1 MIKKK
6 KMKMEFIR
14 RFVGLFIL
22 YGRFVL
28 LAVGGYVFTMSSY
41 AFSGKERAELFV
53 SGWRFHLGNPEG
65 DASRQDFDD
74 GAWRLLDL
82 PHDWSIEGDFSAD
95 HPARKEGGALPGGLG
110 WYRKVFEA
118 PREWQGKKVFVDFD
132 GVYMN
137 SEVFVNGN
145 SLGVRPYGYSSFR
158 YDLTPYL
165 KWGERNVLAVKVD
178 NSTQPNSRWYSGSGI
193 YRNVWLTVVESVHV
207 DHWGTFV
214 TTPEVTDEKAVM
226 EVRTTVKNDGQAGRR
241 VEVVSTLLDARG
253 RMVAGQSGFV
263 DVPAGGCSE
272 ASHTLI
278 MTAPELW
285 STEHPYLYKVRTELK
300 VDGRSV
306 DTYYTT
312 TGVRHFKFDARTGF
326 WLNGKHMKINGV
338 CMHHDLGCLG
348 AAVNVRA
355 IKRQLEILKEMGC
368 NGIRCTHNPPAPEL
382 LDLCDR
388 MGFVVMDEAFDMWR
402 IHKTA
407 YDYACYFDRWHER
420 ELADLVLRDRNHPCI
435 FMWSVGNEVGEQW
448 RNAGRDTLSVEDAN
462 ILLNFG
468 RDESDLPRLEG
479 THVNTLLAAKLAGL
493 VRRYDPTR
501 PVLTGNN
508 SGGKDNLLH
517 KPEAGMDIIGYNY
530 CVWDIP
536 KVPKVF
542 PGRPFLLTESISGL
556 MTRGFYRMPSDS
568 MYVWPMRGEVRVP
581 EGSNHLT
588 SAYDNCHVPWGCSHE
603 AGMRMV
609 KNNDFISGQYVWTGF
624 DYIGEPT
631 PFPFPSRS
639 SYFGIIDLAGFPK
652 DVYYMYQSEWTEK
665 TVLHLFPHWNWKE
678 GQKVDLWVYYNQ
690 ADEVELFVN
699 GKSQGAKRKGRDD
712 FHVAWRVRYEPGTVK
727 AVSRKDG
734 KEVLVREIHT
744 AGAPARIR
752 LTADRDT
759 LCADGRDLAFVTV
772 EVLDRDGN
780 LCPEAENLVH
790 FEVGGQALI
799 AGVDNG
805 SPFSMERFKD
815 TKRKAFFGKCLVV
828 LQSNGKAGHATLKAV
843 SEGLDGAE
851 LKIKMERSR

>member
-193 YRNVWLTVVESVHV
+193 YRNVWLTVVEPVHV
-207 DHWGTFV
+207 GHWGTFV
-214 TTPEVTDEKAVM
+214 TTPEVTGEKAVM
-226 EVRTTVKNDGQAGRR
+226 EVRTMVKNDGQAGRR
-241 VEVVSTLLDARG
+241 VGVVSTLLDARG

-420 ELADLVLRDRNHPCI
+420 DLADLVLRDRNHPCI

-479 THVNTLLAAKLAGL
+479 THVNTLLAAKLSGL

-652 DVYYMYQSEWTEK
+652 DVYYMYQSEWAEK
-665 TVLHLFPHWNWKE
+665 PVLHLFPHWNWKE

-699 GKSQGAKRKGRDD
+699 GKSQGTKRKGRDD

-744 AGAPARIR
+744 AGVPARIR

-790 FEVGGQALI
+790 FEVGGQVLI

>member
-1 MIKKK
+1 
-6 KMKMEFIR
+6 MKMEFIR

-22 YGRFVL
+22 YGRFAL

-193 YRNVWLTVVESVHV
+193 YRNVWLTVVEPVHV
-207 DHWGTFV
+207 GHWGTFV
-214 TTPEVTDEKAVM
+214 TTPEVTGEKAVM
-226 EVRTTVKNDGQAGRR
+226 EVRTMVKNDGQAGRR
-241 VEVVSTLLDARG
+241 VGVVSTLLDARG

-420 ELADLVLRDRNHPCI
+420 DLADLVLRDRNHPCI

-517 KPEAGMDIIGYNY
+517 KPEARMDIIGYNY

-652 DVYYMYQSEWTEK
+652 DVYYMYQSEWAEK
-665 TVLHLFPHWNWKE
+665 PVLHLFPHWNWKE

-699 GKSQGAKRKGRDD
+699 GKSQGTKRKGRDD

-744 AGAPARIR
+744 AGVPARIR

-759 LCADGRDLAFVTV
+759 LCVDGRDLAFVTV

-790 FEVGGQALI
+790 FEVGGQVLI

>member
-1 MIKKK
+1 
-6 KMKMEFIR
+6 MKMEFIR

-193 YRNVWLTVVESVHV
+193 YRNVWLTVVEPVHV
-207 DHWGTFV
+207 GHWGTFV
-214 TTPEVTDEKAVM
+214 TTPEVTGEKAVM
-226 EVRTTVKNDGQAGRR
+226 EVRTMVKNDGQAGRR
-241 VEVVSTLLDARG
+241 VGVVSTLLDARG

-420 ELADLVLRDRNHPCI
+420 DLADLVLRDRNHPCI

-448 RNAGRDTLSVEDAN
+448 RNAWRDTLSVEDAN

-479 THVNTLLAAKLAGL
+479 THVNTLLAAKLTGL
-493 VRRYDPTR
+493 VHRYDPTR

-508 SGGKDNLLH
+508 RGGKDNLLH

-530 CVWDIP
+530 CVWDTP
-536 KVPKVF
+536 KVPEVF

-652 DVYYMYQSEWTEK
+652 DVYYMYQSEWAEK
-665 TVLHLFPHWNWKE
+665 PVLHLFPHWNWKE

-699 GKSQGAKRKGRDD
+699 GKSQGTKRKGRDD

-744 AGAPARIR
+744 AGVPARIR

-790 FEVGGQALI
+790 FEVGGQVLI

>member
-1 MIKKK
+1 
-6 KMKMEFIR
+6 MKMEFIR

-22 YGRFVL
+22 YGRFAL

-145 SLGVRPYGYSSFR
+145 SLGVRPYGYSSFW

-193 YRNVWLTVVESVHV
+193 YRNVWLTVVEPVHV
-207 DHWGTFV
+207 GHWGTFV
-214 TTPEVTDEKAVM
+214 TTPEVTGEKAVM
-226 EVRTTVKNDGQAGRR
+226 EVRTMVKNDGQAGRR
-241 VEVVSTLLDARG
+241 VGVVSTLLDARG

-420 ELADLVLRDRNHPCI
+420 DLADLVLRDRNHPCI

-517 KPEAGMDIIGYNY
+517 KPEARMDIIGYNY

-652 DVYYMYQSEWTEK
+652 DVYYMYQSEWAEK
-665 TVLHLFPHWNWKE
+665 PVLHLFPHWNWKE

-699 GKSQGAKRKGRDD
+699 GKSQGTKRKGRDD

-744 AGAPARIR
+744 AGVPARIR

-790 FEVGGQALI
+790 FEVGGQVLI

>member
-1 MIKKK
+1 
-6 KMKMEFIR
+6 MKMEFIR

-193 YRNVWLTVVESVHV
+193 YRNVWLTVVEPVHV
-207 DHWGTFV
+207 GHWGTFV
-214 TTPEVTDEKAVM
+214 TTPEVTGEKAVM
-226 EVRTTVKNDGQAGRR
+226 EVRTMVKNDGQAGRR
-241 VEVVSTLLDARG
+241 VGVVSTLLDARG

-278 MTAPELW
+278 MTDPELW

-420 ELADLVLRDRNHPCI
+420 DLADLVLRDRNHPCI

-652 DVYYMYQSEWTEK
+652 DVYYMYQSEWAEK
-665 TVLHLFPHWNWKE
+665 PVLHLFPHWNWKE

-699 GKSQGAKRKGRDD
+699 GKSQGTKRKGRDD

-744 AGAPARIR
+744 AGVPARIR

-790 FEVGGQALI
+790 FEVGGQVLI

>member
-1 MIKKK
+1 
-6 KMKMEFIR
+6 MKMEFIR

-193 YRNVWLTVVESVHV
+193 YRNVWLTVVEPVHV
-207 DHWGTFV
+207 GHWGTFV
-214 TTPEVTDEKAVM
+214 TTPEVTGEKAVM
-226 EVRTTVKNDGQAGRR
+226 EVRTMVKNDGQAGRR
-241 VEVVSTLLDARG
+241 VGVVSTLLDARG

-420 ELADLVLRDRNHPCI
+420 DLADLVLRDRNHPCI

-530 CVWDIP
+530 CVWDTP
-536 KVPKVF
+536 KVPEVF

-744 AGAPARIR
+744 AGVPARIR

-790 FEVGGQALI
+790 FEVGGQVLI

>member
-1 MIKKK
+1 
-6 KMKMEFIR
+6 MKMEFIR

-110 WYRKVFEA
+110 WYRKVFGA
-118 PREWQGKKVFVDFD
+118 SREWQGKKVFVDFD

-193 YRNVWLTVVESVHV
+193 YRNVWLTVVEPVHV
-207 DHWGTFV
+207 GHWGTFV
-214 TTPEVTDEKAVM
+214 TTPEVTGEKAVM
-226 EVRTTVKNDGQAGRR
+226 EVRTMVKNDGQAGRR
-241 VEVVSTLLDARG
+241 VGVVSTLLDARG

-420 ELADLVLRDRNHPCI
+420 DLADLVLRDRNHPCI

-744 AGAPARIR
+744 AGVPARIR

-790 FEVGGQALI
+790 FEVGGQVLI

>member
-1 MIKKK
+1 
-6 KMKMEFIR
+6 MKMEFIR

-22 YGRFVL
+22 YGRFAL

-178 NSTQPNSRWYSGSGI
+178 NSTQPNSLWYSGSGI
-193 YRNVWLTVVESVHV
+193 YRNVWLTVVEPVHV
-207 DHWGTFV
+207 GHWGTFV
-214 TTPEVTDEKAVM
+214 TTPEVTGEKAVM
-226 EVRTTVKNDGQAGRR
+226 EVRTMVKNDGQAGRR
-241 VEVVSTLLDARG
+241 VGVVSTLLDARG

-420 ELADLVLRDRNHPCI
+420 DLADLVLRDRNHPCI

-517 KPEAGMDIIGYNY
+517 KPEARMDIIGYNY

-652 DVYYMYQSEWTEK
+652 DVYYMYQSEWAEK
-665 TVLHLFPHWNWKE
+665 PVLHLFPHWNWKE

-699 GKSQGAKRKGRDD
+699 GKSQGTKRKGRDD

-744 AGAPARIR
+744 AGVPARIR

-790 FEVGGQALI
+790 FEVGGQVLI

>member
-1 MIKKK
+1 
-6 KMKMEFIR
+6 MKMEFIR

-22 YGRFVL
+22 YGRFAL

-193 YRNVWLTVVESVHV
+193 YRNVWLTVVDPVHV
-207 DHWGTFV
+207 GHWGTFV
-214 TTPEVTDEKAVM
+214 TTPEVTGEKAVM
-226 EVRTTVKNDGQAGRR
+226 EVRTMVKNDGQAGRR
-241 VEVVSTLLDARG
+241 VGVVSTLLDARG

-420 ELADLVLRDRNHPCI
+420 DLADLVLRDRNHPCI

-652 DVYYMYQSEWTEK
+652 DVYYMYQSEWAEK
-665 TVLHLFPHWNWKE
+665 PVLHLFPHWNWKE

-699 GKSQGAKRKGRDD
+699 GKSQGTKRKGRDD

-744 AGAPARIR
+744 AGVPARIR

-772 EVLDRDGN
+772 EVLDRGGN

-790 FEVGGQALI
+790 FEVGGQVLI

>member
-1 MIKKK
+1 
-6 KMKMEFIR
+6 MKMEFIR

-193 YRNVWLTVVESVHV
+193 YRNVWLTVVEPVHV
-207 DHWGTFV
+207 GHWGTFV
-214 TTPEVTDEKAVM
+214 TTPEVTGEKAVM
-226 EVRTTVKNDGQAGRR
+226 EVRTMVKNDGQAGRR
-241 VEVVSTLLDARG
+241 VGVVSTLLDARG

-420 ELADLVLRDRNHPCI
+420 DLADLVLRDRNHPCI

-479 THVNTLLAAKLAGL
+479 VHVNTLLAAKLAGL
-493 VRRYDPTR
+493 VHRYDPTR

-508 SGGKDNLLH
+508 RGGKDNLLH

-530 CVWDIP
+530 CVWDTP
-536 KVPKVF
+536 KVPEVF

-652 DVYYMYQSEWTEK
+652 DVYYMYQSEWAEK
-665 TVLHLFPHWNWKE
+665 PVLHLFPHWNWKE

-699 GKSQGAKRKGRDD
+699 GKSQGTKRKGRDD

-790 FEVGGQALI
+790 FEVGGQVLI

>member
-1 MIKKK
+1 
-6 KMKMEFIR
+6 MKMEFIR

-22 YGRFVL
+22 YGRFAL

-193 YRNVWLTVVESVHV
+193 YRNVWLTVVEPVHV
-207 DHWGTFV
+207 GHWGTFV
-214 TTPEVTDEKAVM
+214 TTPEVTGEKAVM
-226 EVRTTVKNDGQAGRR
+226 EVRTMVKNDGQAGRR
-241 VEVVSTLLDARG
+241 VGVVSTLLDARG

-420 ELADLVLRDRNHPCI
+420 DLADLVLRDRNHPCI

-517 KPEAGMDIIGYNY
+517 KPEARMDIIGYNY

-652 DVYYMYQSEWTEK
+652 DVYYMYQSEWAEK
-665 TVLHLFPHWNWKE
+665 PVLHLFPHWNWKE

-699 GKSQGAKRKGRDD
+699 GKSQGTKRKGWDD

-744 AGAPARIR
+744 AGVPARIR

-772 EVLDRDGN
+772 KVLDRDGN

-790 FEVGGQALI
+790 FEVGGQVLI

>member
-1 MIKKK
+1 
-6 KMKMEFIR
+6 MKMEFIR

-22 YGRFVL
+22 YGRFAL

-193 YRNVWLTVVESVHV
+193 YRNVWLTVVEPVHV
-207 DHWGTFV
+207 GHWGTFV
-214 TTPEVTDEKAVM
+214 TTPEVTGEKAVM
-226 EVRTTVKNDGQAGRR
+226 EVRTMVKNDGQAGRR
-241 VEVVSTLLDARG
+241 VGVVSTLLDARG

-420 ELADLVLRDRNHPCI
+420 DLADLVLRDRNHPCI

-468 RDESDLPRLEG
+468 RDESDLPWLEG

-517 KPEAGMDIIGYNY
+517 KPEARMDIIGYNY

-652 DVYYMYQSEWTEK
+652 DVYYMYQSEWAEK
-665 TVLHLFPHWNWKE
+665 PVLHLFPHWNWKE

-699 GKSQGAKRKGRDD
+699 GKSQGTKRKGRDD

-744 AGAPARIR
+744 AGVPARIR

-790 FEVGGQALI
+790 FEVGGQVLI

>member
-1 MIKKK
+1 
-6 KMKMEFIR
+6 MKMEFIR

-22 YGRFVL
+22 YGRFAL

-193 YRNVWLTVVESVHV
+193 YRNVWLTVVEPVHV
-207 DHWGTFV
+207 GHWGTFV
-214 TTPEVTDEKAVM
+214 TTPEVTGEKAVM
-226 EVRTTVKNDGQAGRR
+226 EVRTMVKNDGQAGRR
-241 VEVVSTLLDARG
+241 VGVVSTLLDARG

-420 ELADLVLRDRNHPCI
+420 DLADLVLRDRNHPCI

-652 DVYYMYQSEWTEK
+652 DVYYMYQSEWAEK
-665 TVLHLFPHWNWKE
+665 PVLHLFPHWNWKE

-699 GKSQGAKRKGRDD
+699 GKSQGTKRKGRDD

-744 AGAPARIR
+744 AGVPARIR

-790 FEVGGQALI
+790 FEVGGQVLI

>member
-193 YRNVWLTVVESVHV
+193 YRNVWLTVVEPVHV
-207 DHWGTFV
+207 GHWGTFV
-214 TTPEVTDEKAVM
+214 TTPEVTGEKAVM
-226 EVRTTVKNDGQAGRR
+226 EVRTMVKNDGQAGRR
-241 VEVVSTLLDARG
+241 VGVVSTLLDARG

-420 ELADLVLRDRNHPCI
+420 DLADLVLRDRNHPCI

-517 KPEAGMDIIGYNY
+517 KPEARMDIIGYNY

-652 DVYYMYQSEWTEK
+652 DVYYMYQSEWAEK
-665 TVLHLFPHWNWKE
+665 PVLHLFPHWNWKE

-699 GKSQGAKRKGRDD
+699 GKSQGTKRKGRDD

-744 AGAPARIR
+744 AGVPARIR

-790 FEVGGQALI
+790 FEVGGQVLI

>member
-1 MIKKK
+1 
-6 KMKMEFIR
+6 MKMEFIR

-22 YGRFVL
+22 YGRFAL

-193 YRNVWLTVVESVHV
+193 YRNVWLTVVEPVHV
-207 DHWGTFV
+207 GHWGTFV
-214 TTPEVTDEKAVM
+214 TTPEVTGEKAVM
-226 EVRTTVKNDGQAGRR
+226 EVRTMVKNDGQAGRR
-241 VEVVSTLLDARG
+241 VGVVSTLLDARG

-420 ELADLVLRDRNHPCI
+420 DLADLVLRDRNHPCI

-517 KPEAGMDIIGYNY
+517 KPEARMDIIGYNY

-652 DVYYMYQSEWTEK
+652 DVYYMYQSEWAEK
-665 TVLHLFPHWNWKE
+665 PVLHLFPHWNWKE

-699 GKSQGAKRKGRDD
+699 GKSQGTKRKGRDD

-744 AGAPARIR
+744 AGVPARIR

-790 FEVGGQALI
+790 FEVGGQVLI

>member
-6 KMKMEFIR
+6 RMKMEFIR

-193 YRNVWLTVVESVHV
+193 YRNVWLTVVEPVHV
-207 DHWGTFV
+207 GHWGTFV
-214 TTPEVTDEKAVM
+214 TTPEVTGEKAVM
-226 EVRTTVKNDGQAGRR
+226 EVRTMVKNDGQAGRR
-241 VEVVSTLLDARG
+241 VGVVSTLLDARG

-420 ELADLVLRDRNHPCI
+420 DLADLVLRDRNHPCI

-448 RNAGRDTLSVEDAN
+448 RNAWRDTLSVEDAN

-479 THVNTLLAAKLAGL
+479 THVNTLLAAKLTGL
-493 VRRYDPTR
+493 VHRYDPTR

-508 SGGKDNLLH
+508 RGGKDNLLH

-530 CVWDIP
+530 CVWDTP
-536 KVPKVF
+536 KVPEVF

-665 TVLHLFPHWNWKE
+665 PVLHLFPHWNWKE
-678 GQKVDLWVYYNQ
+678 GQKVDLWVHYNQ

-699 GKSQGAKRKGRDD
+699 GKSQGTKRKGRDD

-744 AGAPARIR
+744 AGVPARIR

-790 FEVGGQALI
+790 FEVGGQVLI

>member
-193 YRNVWLTVVESVHV
+193 YRNVWLTVVEPVHV
-207 DHWGTFV
+207 GHWGTFV
-214 TTPEVTDEKAVM
+214 TTPEVTGEKAVM
-226 EVRTTVKNDGQAGRR
+226 EVRTMVKNDGQAGRR
-241 VEVVSTLLDARG
+241 VGVVSTLLDARG

-420 ELADLVLRDRNHPCI
+420 DLADLVLRDRNHPCI

-493 VRRYDPTR
+493 VHRYDPTR

-508 SGGKDNLLH
+508 RGGKDNLLH

-530 CVWDIP
+530 CVWDTP
-536 KVPKVF
+536 KVPEVF

-652 DVYYMYQSEWTEK
+652 DVYYMYQSEWAEK
-665 TVLHLFPHWNWKE
+665 PVLHLFPHWNWKE

-699 GKSQGAKRKGRDD
+699 GKSQGTKRKGRDD

-744 AGAPARIR
+744 AGVPARIR

-790 FEVGGQALI
+790 FEVGGQVLI

>member
-1 MIKKK
+1 
-6 KMKMEFIR
+6 MKMEFIR

-22 YGRFVL
+22 YGRFAL

-193 YRNVWLTVVESVHV
+193 YRNVWLTVVEPVHV
-207 DHWGTFV
+207 GHWGTFV
-214 TTPEVTDEKAVM
+214 TTPEVTGEKAVM
-226 EVRTTVKNDGQAGRR
+226 EVRTMVKNDGQAGRR
-241 VEVVSTLLDARG
+241 VGVVSTLLDARG

-312 TGVRHFKFDARTGF
+312 TGMRHFKFDARTGF

-420 ELADLVLRDRNHPCI
+420 DLADLVLRDRNHPCI

-517 KPEAGMDIIGYNY
+517 KPEARMDIIGYNY

-652 DVYYMYQSEWTEK
+652 DVYYMYQSEWAEK
-665 TVLHLFPHWNWKE
+665 PVLHLFPHWNWKE

-699 GKSQGAKRKGRDD
+699 GKSQGTKRKGRDD

-744 AGAPARIR
+744 AGVPARIR

-790 FEVGGQALI
+790 FEVGGQVLI

>member
-1 MIKKK
+1 
-6 KMKMEFIR
+6 MKMEFIR

-22 YGRFVL
+22 YGRFAL

-193 YRNVWLTVVESVHV
+193 YRNVWLTVVDPVHV
-207 DHWGTFV
+207 GHWGTFV
-214 TTPEVTDEKAVM
+214 TTPEVTGEKAVM
-226 EVRTTVKNDGQAGRR
+226 EVRTMVKNDGQAGRR
-241 VEVVSTLLDARG
+241 VGVVSTLLDARG

-420 ELADLVLRDRNHPCI
+420 DLADLVLRDRNHPCI

-479 THVNTLLAAKLAGL
+479 THVNTLLAAKLTGL
-493 VRRYDPTR
+493 VHRYDPTR

-508 SGGKDNLLH
+508 RGGKDNLLH

-530 CVWDIP
+530 CVWDTP
-536 KVPKVF
+536 KVPEVF

-665 TVLHLFPHWNWKE
+665 PVLHLFPHWNWKE

-699 GKSQGAKRKGRDD
+699 GKSQGTKRKGRDD

-744 AGAPARIR
+744 AGVPARIR

-790 FEVGGQALI
+790 FEVGGQVLI

>member
-6 KMKMEFIR
+6 RMKMEFIR

-22 YGRFVL
+22 YGRFAL

-193 YRNVWLTVVESVHV
+193 YRNVWLTVVEPVHV
-207 DHWGTFV
+207 GHWGTFV
-214 TTPEVTDEKAVM
+214 TTPEVTGEKAVM
-226 EVRTTVKNDGQAGRR
+226 EVRTMVKNDGQAGRR
-241 VEVVSTLLDARG
+241 VGVVSTLLDARG

-420 ELADLVLRDRNHPCI
+420 DLADLVLRDRNHPCI

-652 DVYYMYQSEWTEK
+652 DVYYMYQSEWAEK
-665 TVLHLFPHWNWKE
+665 PVLHLFPHWNWKE

-699 GKSQGAKRKGRDD
+699 GKSQGTKRKGRDD

-744 AGAPARIR
+744 AGVPARIR

-790 FEVGGQALI
+790 FEVGGQVLI

>member
-110 WYRKVFEA
+110 WYRKVFGA
-118 PREWQGKKVFVDFD
+118 SREWQGKKVFVDFD

-193 YRNVWLTVVESVHV
+193 YRNVWLTVVEPVHV
-207 DHWGTFV
+207 GHWGTFV
-214 TTPEVTDEKAVM
+214 TTPEVTGEKAVM
-226 EVRTTVKNDGQAGRR
+226 EVRTMVKNDGQAGRR
-241 VEVVSTLLDARG
+241 VGVVSTLLDARG

-420 ELADLVLRDRNHPCI
+420 DLADLVLRDRNHPCI

-744 AGAPARIR
+744 AGVPARIR

-790 FEVGGQALI
+790 FEVGGQVLI

>member
-1 MIKKK
+1 
-6 KMKMEFIR
+6 MKMEFIR

-22 YGRFVL
+22 YGRFAL

-193 YRNVWLTVVESVHV
+193 YRNVWLTVVEPVHV
-207 DHWGTFV
+207 GHWGTFV
-214 TTPEVTDEKAVM
+214 TTPEVTGEKAVM
-226 EVRTTVKNDGQAGRR
+226 EVRTMVKNDGQAGRR
-241 VEVVSTLLDARG
+241 VGVVSTLLDARG

-306 DTYYTT
+306 DTYYTV

-355 IKRQLEILKEMGC
+355 IERQLEILKEMGC
-368 NGIRCTHNPPAPEL
+368 NGIRCTHNPPTPEL

-420 ELADLVLRDRNHPCI
+420 DLADLVLRDRNHPCI

-448 RNAGRDTLSVEDAN
+448 RNAGHDTLSVEDAN

-588 SAYDNCHVPWGCSHE
+588 SAYDNCHVLWGCSHE

-652 DVYYMYQSEWTEK
+652 DVYYMYQSEWAEK
-665 TVLHLFPHWNWKE
+665 PVLHLFPHWNWKE

-699 GKSQGAKRKGRDD
+699 GKSQGTKRKGRDD

-744 AGAPARIR
+744 AGVPARIR

-790 FEVGGQALI
+790 FEVGGQVLI

>member
-1 MIKKK
+1 M
-6 KMKMEFIR
+6 
-14 RFVGLFIL
+14 LF
-22 YGRFVL
+22 
-28 LAVGGYVFTMSSY
+28 
-41 AFSGKERAELFV
+41 
-53 SGWRFHLGNPEG
+53 
-65 DASRQDFDD
+65 
-74 GAWRLLDL
+74 
-82 PHDWSIEGDFSAD
+82 
-95 HPARKEGGALPGGLG
+95 
-110 WYRKVFEA
+110 
-118 PREWQGKKVFVDFD
+118 
-132 GVYMN
+132 
-137 SEVFVNGN
+137 
-145 SLGVRPYGYSSFR
+145 
-158 YDLTPYL
+158 
-165 KWGERNVLAVKVD
+165 
-178 NSTQPNSRWYSGSGI
+178 
-193 YRNVWLTVVESVHV
+193 
-207 DHWGTFV
+207 
-214 TTPEVTDEKAVM
+214 
-226 EVRTTVKNDGQAGRR
+226 
-241 VEVVSTLLDARG
+241 
-253 RMVAGQSGFV
+253 
-263 DVPAGGCSE
+263 
-272 ASHTLI
+272 
-278 MTAPELW
+278 
-285 STEHPYLYKVRTELK
+285 
-300 VDGRSV
+300 RS
-306 DTYYTT
+306 
-312 TGVRHFKFDARTGF
+312 
-326 WLNGKHMKINGV
+326 
-338 CMHHDLGCLG
+338 
-348 AAVNVRA
+348 
-355 IKRQLEILKEMGC
+355 
-368 NGIRCTHNPPAPEL
+368 
-382 LDLCDR
+382 
-388 MGFVVMDEAFDMWR
+388 
-402 IHKTA
+402 
-407 YDYACYFDRWHER
+407 
-420 ELADLVLRDRNHPCI
+420 
-435 FMWSVGNEVGEQW
+435 
-448 RNAGRDTLSVEDAN
+448 GRDTLSVEDAN

-556 MTRGFYRMPSDS
+556 MMRGFYRMPSDS

-652 DVYYMYQSEWTEK
+652 DVYYMYQSEWAEK
-665 TVLHLFPHWNWKE
+665 PVLHLFPHWNWKE

-744 AGAPARIR
+744 ADAPARIR

-790 FEVGGQALI
+790 FEVGGQVLI

>member
-1 MIKKK
+1 
-6 KMKMEFIR
+6 MKMEFIR

-193 YRNVWLTVVESVHV
+193 YRNVWLTVVEPVHV
-207 DHWGTFV
+207 GHWGTFV
-214 TTPEVTDEKAVM
+214 TTPEVTGEKAVM
-226 EVRTTVKNDGQAGRR
+226 EVRTMVKNDGQAGRR
-241 VEVVSTLLDARG
+241 VGVVSTLLDARG

-420 ELADLVLRDRNHPCI
+420 DLADLVLRDRNHPCI

-652 DVYYMYQSEWTEK
+652 DVYYMYQSEWAEK
-665 TVLHLFPHWNWKE
+665 PVLHLFPHWNWKE

-699 GKSQGAKRKGRDD
+699 GKSQGTKRKGRDD

-744 AGAPARIR
+744 AGVPARIR

-790 FEVGGQALI
+790 FEVGGQVLI

>member
-1 MIKKK
+1 
-6 KMKMEFIR
+6 MKMDFIR
-14 RFVGLFIL
+14 RFVGLSIL
-22 YGRFVL
+22 YGRFAL
-28 LAVGGYVFTMSSY
+28 LAVGLYVFAMSSY
-41 AFSGKERAELFV
+41 AFSGKDRTELFV
-53 SGWRFHLGNPEG
+53 SGWRFHWGNPDG

-74 GAWRLLDL
+74 SAWRVLDL

-110 WYRKVFEA
+110 WYRKVFGA

-193 YRNVWLTVVESVHV
+193 YRNVWLTVVEPVHV
-207 DHWGTFV
+207 GHWGTFV

-226 EVRTTVKNDGQAGRR
+226 EVRTMVKNDGQAGRR
-241 VEVVSTLLDARG
+241 VGVVSTLLDARG

-420 ELADLVLRDRNHPCI
+420 DLADLVLRDRNHPCI

>member
-1 MIKKK
+1 
-6 KMKMEFIR
+6 MKMEFIR

-193 YRNVWLTVVESVHV
+193 YRNVWLTVVEPVHV
-207 DHWGTFV
+207 GHWGTFV
-214 TTPEVTDEKAVM
+214 TTPEVTGEKAVM
-226 EVRTTVKNDGQAGRR
+226 EVRTMVKNDGQAGRR

-420 ELADLVLRDRNHPCI
+420 DLADLVLRDRNHPCI

-652 DVYYMYQSEWTEK
+652 DVYYMYQSEWAEK
-665 TVLHLFPHWNWKE
+665 PVLHLFPHWNWKE

-699 GKSQGAKRKGRDD
+699 GKSQGTKRKGRDD

-744 AGAPARIR
+744 AGVPARIR

-790 FEVGGQALI
+790 FEVGGQVLI

>member
-1 MIKKK
+1 
-6 KMKMEFIR
+6 MEFIR

-22 YGRFVL
+22 YGRFAL

-193 YRNVWLTVVESVHV
+193 YRNVWLTVVEPVHV
-207 DHWGTFV
+207 GHWGTFV
-214 TTPEVTDEKAVM
+214 TTPEVTGEKAVM
-226 EVRTTVKNDGQAGRR
+226 EVRTMVKNDGQAGRR
-241 VEVVSTLLDARG
+241 VGVVSTLLDARG

-420 ELADLVLRDRNHPCI
+420 DLADLVLRDRNHPCI

-517 KPEAGMDIIGYNY
+517 KPEARMDIIGYNY

-609 KNNDFISGQYVWTGF
+609 KNNDFISGQYVWTSF

-665 TVLHLFPHWNWKE
+665 PVLHLFPHWNWKE

-699 GKSQGAKRKGRDD
+699 GKSQGTKRKGRDD

-744 AGAPARIR
+744 AGVPARIR

-790 FEVGGQALI
+790 FEVGGQVLI

>member
-1 MIKKK
+1 
-6 KMKMEFIR
+6 MEFIR

-22 YGRFVL
+22 YGRFAL

-193 YRNVWLTVVESVHV
+193 YRNVWLTVVEPVHV
-207 DHWGTFV
+207 GHWGTFV
-214 TTPEVTDEKAVM
+214 TTPEVTGEKAVM
-226 EVRTTVKNDGQAGRR
+226 EVRTMVKNDGQAGRR
-241 VEVVSTLLDARG
+241 VGVVSTLLDARG

-420 ELADLVLRDRNHPCI
+420 DLADLVLRDRNHPCI

-448 RNAGRDTLSVEDAN
+448 RNAWRDTLSVEDAN

-479 THVNTLLAAKLAGL
+479 THVNTLLAAKLTGL
-493 VRRYDPTR
+493 VHRYDPTR

-508 SGGKDNLLH
+508 RGGKDNLLH

-530 CVWDIP
+530 CVWDTP
-536 KVPKVF
+536 KVPEVF

-665 TVLHLFPHWNWKE
+665 PVLHLFPHWNWKE

-699 GKSQGAKRKGRDD
+699 GKSQGTKRKGRDD

-744 AGAPARIR
+744 AGVPARIR

-790 FEVGGQALI
+790 FEVGGQVLI

>member
-1 MIKKK
+1 
-6 KMKMEFIR
+6 MEFIR

-22 YGRFVL
+22 YGRFAL

-193 YRNVWLTVVESVHV
+193 YRNVWLTVVEPVHV
-207 DHWGTFV
+207 GHWGTFV
-214 TTPEVTDEKAVM
+214 TTPEVTGEKAVM
-226 EVRTTVKNDGQAGRR
+226 EVRTMVKNDGQAGRR
-241 VEVVSTLLDARG
+241 VGVVSTLLDARG
-253 RMVAGQSGFV
+253 RMVARQSGFV

-306 DTYYTT
+306 DTYYTV

-355 IKRQLEILKEMGC
+355 IERQLEILKEMGC
-368 NGIRCTHNPPAPEL
+368 NGIRCTHNPPTPEL

-420 ELADLVLRDRNHPCI
+420 DLADLVLRDRNHPCI

-448 RNAGRDTLSVEDAN
+448 RNAGHDTLSVEDAN

-501 PVLTGNN
+501 P
-508 SGGKDNLLH
+508 
-517 KPEAGMDIIGYNY
+517 
-530 CVWDIP
+530 C
-536 KVPKVF
+536 
-542 PGRPFLLTESISGL
+542 
-556 MTRGFYRMPSDS
+556 
-568 MYVWPMRGEVRVP
+568 
-581 EGSNHLT
+581 
-588 SAYDNCHVPWGCSHE
+588 
-603 AGMRMV
+603 
-609 KNNDFISGQYVWTGF
+609 
-624 DYIGEPT
+624 
-631 PFPFPSRS
+631 
-639 SYFGIIDLAGFPK
+639 
-652 DVYYMYQSEWTEK
+652 
-665 TVLHLFPHWNWKE
+665 
-678 GQKVDLWVYYNQ
+678 
-690 ADEVELFVN
+690 
-699 GKSQGAKRKGRDD
+699 
-712 FHVAWRVRYEPGTVK
+712 
-727 AVSRKDG
+727 
-734 KEVLVREIHT
+734 
-744 AGAPARIR
+744 
-752 LTADRDT
+752 
-759 LCADGRDLAFVTV
+759 
-772 EVLDRDGN
+772 
-780 LCPEAENLVH
+780 
-790 FEVGGQALI
+790 
-799 AGVDNG
+799 
-805 SPFSMERFKD
+805 
-815 TKRKAFFGKCLVV
+815 
-828 LQSNGKAGHATLKAV
+828 
-843 SEGLDGAE
+843 
-851 LKIKMERSR
+851 

>member
-1 MIKKK
+1 
-6 KMKMEFIR
+6 MKMEFIR

-193 YRNVWLTVVESVHV
+193 YRNVWLTVVEPVHV
-207 DHWGTFV
+207 GHWGTFV
-214 TTPEVTDEKAVM
+214 TTPEVTGEKAVM
-226 EVRTTVKNDGQAGRR
+226 EVRTMVKNDGQAGRR
-241 VEVVSTLLDARG
+241 VGVVSTLLDARG

-278 MTAPELW
+278 MTVPELW

-420 ELADLVLRDRNHPCI
+420 DLADLVLRDRNHPCI

-652 DVYYMYQSEWTEK
+652 DVYYMYQSEWAEK
-665 TVLHLFPHWNWKE
+665 PVLHLFPHWNWKE

-699 GKSQGAKRKGRDD
+699 GKSQGTKRKGRDD

-744 AGAPARIR
+744 AGVPARIR

-790 FEVGGQALI
+790 FEVGGQVLI

>member
-1 MIKKK
+1 
-6 KMKMEFIR
+6 
-14 RFVGLFIL
+14 
-22 YGRFVL
+22 
-28 LAVGGYVFTMSSY
+28 MSSY

-193 YRNVWLTVVESVHV
+193 YRNVWLTVVDPVHV
-207 DHWGTFV
+207 GHWGTFV
-214 TTPEVTDEKAVM
+214 TTPEVTGEKAVM
-226 EVRTTVKNDGQAGRR
+226 EVRTMVKNDGQAGRR
-241 VEVVSTLLDARG
+241 VGVVSTLLDARG

-420 ELADLVLRDRNHPCI
+420 DLADLVLRDRNHPCI

-479 THVNTLLAAKLAGL
+479 THVNTLLAAKLTGL
-493 VRRYDPTR
+493 VHRYDPTR

-508 SGGKDNLLH
+508 RGGKDNLLH

-530 CVWDIP
+530 CVWDTP
-536 KVPKVF
+536 KVPEVF

-665 TVLHLFPHWNWKE
+665 PVLHLFPHWNWKE

-699 GKSQGAKRKGRDD
+699 GKSQGTKRKGRDD

-744 AGAPARIR
+744 AGVPARIR

-790 FEVGGQALI
+790 FEVGGQVLI

>member
-1 MIKKK
+1 
-6 KMKMEFIR
+6 MKMEFIR

-193 YRNVWLTVVESVHV
+193 YRNVWLTVVEPVHV
-207 DHWGTFV
+207 GHWGTFV
-214 TTPEVTDEKAVM
+214 TTPEVTGEKAVM
-226 EVRTTVKNDGQAGRR
+226 EVRTMVKNDGQAGRR
-241 VEVVSTLLDARG
+241 VGVVSTLLDARG

-420 ELADLVLRDRNHPCI
+420 DLADLVLRDRNHPCI

-479 THVNTLLAAKLAGL
+479 THVNTLLAAKLSGL

-652 DVYYMYQSEWTEK
+652 DVYYMYQSEWAEK
-665 TVLHLFPHWNWKE
+665 PVLHLFPHWNWKE

-699 GKSQGAKRKGRDD
+699 GKSQGTKRKGRDD

-744 AGAPARIR
+744 AGVPARIR

-790 FEVGGQALI
+790 FEVGGQVLI

>member
-1 MIKKK
+1 
-6 KMKMEFIR
+6 MKMEFIR

-22 YGRFVL
+22 YGRFAL

-193 YRNVWLTVVESVHV
+193 YRNVWLTVVEPVHV
-207 DHWGTFV
+207 GHWGTFV
-214 TTPEVTDEKAVM
+214 TTPEVTGEKAVM
-226 EVRTTVKNDGQAGRR
+226 EVRTMVKNDGQAGRR
-241 VEVVSTLLDARG
+241 VGVVSTLLDARG

-382 LDLCDR
+382 FDLCDR

-420 ELADLVLRDRNHPCI
+420 DLADLVLRDRNHPCI

-517 KPEAGMDIIGYNY
+517 KPEARMDIIGYNY

-652 DVYYMYQSEWTEK
+652 DVYYMYQSEWAEK
-665 TVLHLFPHWNWKE
+665 PVLHLFPHWNWKE

-699 GKSQGAKRKGRDD
+699 GKSQGTKRKGRDD

-744 AGAPARIR
+744 AGVPARIR

-790 FEVGGQALI
+790 FEVGGQVLI

>member
-1 MIKKK
+1 
-6 KMKMEFIR
+6 MKMEFIR

-22 YGRFVL
+22 YGRFAL

-158 YDLTPYL
+158 YALTPYL

-193 YRNVWLTVVESVHV
+193 YRNVWLTVVEPVHV
-207 DHWGTFV
+207 GHWGTFV
-214 TTPEVTDEKAVM
+214 TTPEVTGEKAVM
-226 EVRTTVKNDGQAGRR
+226 EVRTMVKNDGQAGRR
-241 VEVVSTLLDARG
+241 VGVVSTLLDARG

-420 ELADLVLRDRNHPCI
+420 DLADLVLRDRNHPCI

-517 KPEAGMDIIGYNY
+517 KPEARMDIIGYNY

-652 DVYYMYQSEWTEK
+652 DVYYMYQSEWAEK
-665 TVLHLFPHWNWKE
+665 PVLHLFPHWNWKE

-699 GKSQGAKRKGRDD
+699 GKSQGTKRKGRDD

-744 AGAPARIR
+744 AGVPARIR

-790 FEVGGQALI
+790 FEVGGQVLI

>member
-1 MIKKK
+1 
-6 KMKMEFIR
+6 MKMEFIR

-22 YGRFVL
+22 YGRFAL

-193 YRNVWLTVVESVHV
+193 YRNVWLTVVEPVHV
-207 DHWGTFV
+207 GHWGTFV
-214 TTPEVTDEKAVM
+214 TTPEVTGEKAVM
-226 EVRTTVKNDGQAGRR
+226 EVRTMVKNDGQAGRR
-241 VEVVSTLLDARG
+241 VGVVSTLLDARG
-253 RMVAGQSGFV
+253 RMVARQSGFV

-420 ELADLVLRDRNHPCI
+420 DLADLVLRDRNHPCI

-517 KPEAGMDIIGYNY
+517 KPEARMDIIGYNY

-652 DVYYMYQSEWTEK
+652 DVYYMYQSEWAEK
-665 TVLHLFPHWNWKE
+665 PVLHLFPHWNWKE

-699 GKSQGAKRKGRDD
+699 GKSQGTKRKGRDD

-744 AGAPARIR
+744 AGVPARIR

-790 FEVGGQALI
+790 FEVGGQVLI

>member
-1 MIKKK
+1 
-6 KMKMEFIR
+6 MKMEFIR

-22 YGRFVL
+22 YGRFAL

-193 YRNVWLTVVESVHV
+193 YRNVWLTVVEPVHV
-207 DHWGTFV
+207 GHWGTFV
-214 TTPEVTDEKAVM
+214 TTPEVTGEKAVM
-226 EVRTTVKNDGQAGRR
+226 EVRTMVKNDGQAGRR
-241 VEVVSTLLDARG
+241 VGVVSTLLDARG

-368 NGIRCTHNPPAPEL
+368 TGIRCTHNPPAPEL

-420 ELADLVLRDRNHPCI
+420 DLADLVLRDRNHPCI

-517 KPEAGMDIIGYNY
+517 KPEARMDIIGYYY

-652 DVYYMYQSEWTEK
+652 DVYYMYQSEWAEK
-665 TVLHLFPHWNWKE
+665 PVLHLFPHWNWKE

-699 GKSQGAKRKGRDD
+699 GKSQGTKRKGRDD

-744 AGAPARIR
+744 AGVPARIR

-790 FEVGGQALI
+790 FEVGGQVLI

>member
-1 MIKKK
+1 
-6 KMKMEFIR
+6 MKMEFIR

-22 YGRFVL
+22 YGRFAL

-193 YRNVWLTVVESVHV
+193 YRNVWLTVVDPVHV
-207 DHWGTFV
+207 GHWGTFV
-214 TTPEVTDEKAVM
+214 TTPEVTGEKAVM
-226 EVRTTVKNDGQAGRR
+226 EVRTMVKNDGQAGRR
-241 VEVVSTLLDARG
+241 VGVVSTLLDARG

-420 ELADLVLRDRNHPCI
+420 DLADLVLRDRNHPCI

-652 DVYYMYQSEWTEK
+652 DVYYMYQSEWAEK
-665 TVLHLFPHWNWKE
+665 PVLHLFPHWNWKE

-699 GKSQGAKRKGRDD
+699 GKSQGTKRKGRDD

-744 AGAPARIR
+744 AGVPARIR

-790 FEVGGQALI
+790 FEVGGQVLI